1 MSRPL
6 FFSFDSIS
14 LLVLNRLLIAQALSD
29 WDKVAK
35 DTCKKKKIKSE
46 NCLVSNSNSVPVL
59 MPSRKSYYIQLYSK

>member
-14 LLVLNRLLIAQALSD
+14 LLVLNRLLIAQVLSD

-35 DTCKKKKIKSE
+35 DTVICVKKE
-46 NCLVSNSNSVPVL
+46 N
-59 MPSRKSYYIQLYSK
+59 